1 MAAATSA
8 HERVVWYITGYYL
21 RRSSRLWSDP
31 SLHIHAGS
39 WRVAFVHATRSSPAR
54 SRQHGRSCGARR
66 MCERPKHPK
75 GGMRYA
81 SGECEERARRLSI
94 TTGKKRSDESAC
106 VNDALCCS
114 SGWFGWSGLPIHE
127 RAKALVVG
135 PLSLSTS
142 SRQDE
147 DVGVKTPLLPS

>member
-8 HERVVWYITGYYL
+8 HEKVVWYTTGPYL
-21 RRSSRLWSDP
+21 RRSSRLGSDP

-66 MCERPKHPK
+66 MCERPKQQK
-75 GGMRYA
+75 GSMRCA
-81 SGECEERARRLSI
+81 SGKSEERARRLSI
-94 TTGKKRSDESAC
+94 TTGKKRSDEW
-106 VNDALCCS
+106 VNGNALCCS
-114 SGWFGWSGLPIHE
+114 SGWSPIHE

-142 SRQDE
+142 SRQE
-147 DVGVKTPLLPS
+147 ERPRHYILGSLITL